1 MRDSLYHLCFFLQ
14 IMQSHSCYFPIL
26 AVFKMCFEVY
36 FCFSVLMSFLGHLT
50 FLRGAELR
58 IPYLK
63 VNLNSQT
70 VHVANVS
77 FSQMF
82 QRLITLISANTHM
95 KFWFWEFL
103 WMVVNLWITSSL
115 INLPDWLNI
124 KGPEWSV
131 TM

>member
-1 MRDSLYHLCFFLQ
+1 
-14 IMQSHSCYFPIL
+14 MQSHSCYFLIL

-36 FCFSVLMSFLGHLT
+36 FCFSVFMSFLGHLT

-70 VHVANVS
+70 VHVATVS
-77 FSQMF
+77 FSQLF

-95 KFWFWEFL
+95 KF
-103 WMVVNLWITSSL
+103 
-115 INLPDWLNI
+115 
-124 KGPEWSV
+124 
-131 TM
+131 